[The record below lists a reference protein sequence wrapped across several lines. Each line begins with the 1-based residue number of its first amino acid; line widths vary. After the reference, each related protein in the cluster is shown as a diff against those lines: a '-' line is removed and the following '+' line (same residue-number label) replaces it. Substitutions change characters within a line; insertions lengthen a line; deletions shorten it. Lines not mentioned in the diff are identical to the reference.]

1 MRMCVKGPGLVLT
14 SSVSSVCFRVYS
26 EFMQTVTQLF
36 VILQALHCALALS
49 PQCGSA
55 EDSRLILYVA
65 TANIYAQEHV

>member
-14 SSVSSVCFRVYS
+14 SSVSVFVS